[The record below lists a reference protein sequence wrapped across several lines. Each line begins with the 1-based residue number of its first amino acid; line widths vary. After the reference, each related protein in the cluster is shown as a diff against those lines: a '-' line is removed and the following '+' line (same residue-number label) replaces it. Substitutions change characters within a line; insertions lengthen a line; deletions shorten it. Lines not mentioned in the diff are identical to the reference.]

1 MNTNLTFYKEF
12 KDFFIRNFVLNGVK
26 IRSIHYFKIIF
37 SVQFKY
43 RNNTTLKFMITRRKN
58 YLLFFILF
66 LFANSLTTFATASKK
81 ITDPEK
87 DKVLIYVLKN
97 ILTRGHFV
105 EKELND
111 AFSEKV
117 YQEFINGLDPNKR
130 YFTQEDLKEFSQYK
144 YEIDNQLKDNDLTFY
159 NLVYGRFLSKVKN
172 AKSYYEALLK
182 APFNYKKEETVNM
195 DFEKVPFAVNN
206 NELIDYWRKQ
216 MKLNVL
222 SRVQEQEDLQKD
234 KLKKDPTFKTK
245 KFATLETEAREEILK
260 NMNDL
265 YLRIEELEHEDWFST
280 YLNSVV
286 GAFDP
291 HTTYMAPRI
300 KERFDQDMSGKLE
313 GIGARLFING
323 IYTEVSELVSGGP
336 AWKQGELEAGDTIL
350 EVAQGTEEPLDI
362 VGMRLDDAIKFI
374 KGKKGTEVRLTVK
387 KKMDGTTKIISIIR
401 DVVELEE
408 TFVKSTIVEKNGK
421 KYGLIDLPRFY
432 ISFDDANYR
441 DSAKDMELEIERLKK
456 EGIEGLLIDLRNNG
470 GGSLKTAI
478 EISGLFI
485 DQGPVVQVKYRG
497 EKPIIKRDT
506 NQKTQWKGAV
516 VVLVNELSASA
527 SEIFAA
533 AMQDYKRAIIIGGN
547 QTYGKG
553 TVQSVIPINNFYP
566 NYETDLG
573 AIKMTIQKFYRING
587 GSTQIEGVYSDIA
600 MPSRYSYMEFGER
613 DMKGA
618 LVWDKVPQAKYTTT
632 DSYKNFETVVYK
644 SKERIAANERFQLIN
659 EYAKWLKK
667 SQDDAS
673 FSLNYA
679 HFIKDSEVKEKEV
692 AKFKEIFKFDSKLS
706 FTSPKYELPL
716 LEKDSILSDK
726 RAYWHKNLS
735 KDLYVAEALNVLSE
749 LKMKSKNA
757 VVKN

>member
-1 MNTNLTFYKEF
+1 MTTKRKIHISLLTF
-12 KDFFIRNFVLNGVK
+12 L
-26 IRSIHYFKIIF
+26 
-37 SVQFKY
+37 
-43 RNNTTLKFMITRRKN
+43 
-58 YLLFFILF
+58 
-66 LFANSLTTFATASKK
+66 LFANSFTTFATTTKK
-81 ITDPEK
+81 TTDPEK

-105 EKELND
+105 EKDLND
-111 AFSEKV
+111 AFSEIV
-117 YQEFINGLDPNKR
+117 YKGFIEGLDPSKR

-159 NLVYGRFLSKVKN
+159 NLVYDRFLEKVKN
-172 AKSYYEALLK
+172 AKSYYGGLLK
-182 APFNYKKEETVNM
+182 APFNYNKDETINIDYEM
-195 DFEKVPFAVNN
+195 VPFAVNN

-216 MKLNVL
+216 MKLNVV
-222 SRVQEQEDLQKD
+222 SRVQEQQDLQKD
-234 KLKKDPTFKTK
+234 KLEKDPTYKTK
-245 KFATLETEAREEILK
+245 TFAVLEVEARAEVLK

-280 YLNSVV
+280 FLNSVV

-313 GIGARLFING
+313 GIGARLLKKG

-350 EVAQGTEEPLDI
+350 EVAQGIEEPLDI

-387 KKMDGTTKIISIIR
+387 KKMDGSTKIISIVR

-408 TFVKSTIVEKNGK
+408 TFVKSAIVEKNGK

-441 DSAKDMELEIERLKK
+441 DSAKDMEQEIERLKK
-456 EGIEGLLIDLRNNG
+456 EGVDGLLIDLRNNG

-485 DQGPVVQVKYRG
+485 DEGPVVQVKYRG
-497 EKPIIKRDT
+497 EKPMVKSDT
-506 NQKTQWKGAV
+506 NKKTQWEGAV

-547 QTYGKG
+547 QTFGKG

-566 NYETDLG
+566 NYEADLG

-600 MPSRYSYMEFGER
+600 MPSRYSYMKFGER
-613 DMKGA
+613 DMDGA
-618 LVWDKVPQAKYTTT
+618 LVWDKVAQAKYTTT
-632 DSYKNFETVVYK
+632 DSYDNFADVVYN
-644 SKERIAANERFQLIN
+644 SKERIADNERFQMIN
-659 EYAKWLKK
+659 EYAKWLKE
-667 SQDDAS
+667 SQEDANY
-673 FSLNYA
+673 SLNYT
-679 HFIKDSEVKEKEV
+679 HFVKDSEVKEQEV
-692 AKFKEIFKFDSKLS
+692 ARFKEIFKFDSKLS
-706 FTSPKYELPL
+706 FTSPKHELPL
-716 LEKDSILSDK
+716 LKKDSTLTDK
-726 RAYWHKNLS
+726 RVYWHKNLS

-749 LKMKSKNA
+749 LKMRSKNE